1 MRFCRLVLTAA
12 IVALAGPFSASPVRA
27 GPIVPPAF
35 ERTAA
40 AWPIVPVAAAE
51 ETYDIDLIVGMSGK
65 CAVFRI
71 AGQNLPC
78 RAVKYFHGESGR
90 AYFTIAVDDP
100 SDKGRIVSFSGDKA
114 RRDNNDFYELT
125 IDQVLLNSRER
136 PRVNSVRVPRVE
148 PSNGTCKQFG
158 DIESK
163 QIKSISCVATDNGRQ
178 GLRTAVR
185 GRRSARDGTED
196 HPGAAG
202 VGQAPRKTPRAE
214 GLPRQGGG
222 VPNPGARQDG
232 LHHPV
237 PGAGWNFAG
246 LGRSIGRC
254 RGQPKDCIV
263 CMTGPNCPGFDRAL
277 DARAAGD
284 LAQQLGRSRP
294 WSCLT

>member
-163 QIKSISCVATDNGRQ
+163 QIKSISCVATDNGGRAYELQ
-178 GLRTAVR
+178 FEADGQPATVQKITREPLELVRRRARLRALKACRVKAAE
-185 GRRSARDGTED
+185 SQILARD
-196 HPGAAG
+196 
-202 VGQAPRKTPRAE
+202 KTAYIIQCLE
-214 GLPRQGGG
+214 QGGIS
-222 VPNPGARQDG
+222 
-232 LHHPV
+232 PV
-237 PGAGWNFAG
+237 
-246 LGRSIGRC
+246 S
-254 RGQPKDCIV
+254 
-263 CMTGPNCPGFDRAL
+263 
-277 DARAAGD
+277 GD
-284 LAQQLGRSRP
+284 Q
-294 WSCLT
+294 